1 MPNRALAEMYR
12 HSLWSTLRL
21 IDACS
26 ALTDEQ
32 LDTNLPG
39 TYGSIRSTL
48 LHMLGAEDRYV
59 ARIHGEQP
67 GPRIEDEPFPGFDTL
82 RASAERSGNALIEI
96 AANLKEDTVLRGT
109 WRGEPYEYPIMTLV
123 IQALNH
129 ATEHRTH
136 IGSLMGHQG
145 IEPPDSDGWEY
156 GDQVLAPRKNG

>member
-1 MPNRALAEMYR
+1 MPNTALADMYR

-21 IDACS
+21 INACED
-26 ALTDEQ
+26 LNDEQ
-32 LDTNLPG
+32 LDTSLAG

-59 ARIHGEQP
+59 ARLRGEQP
-67 GPRIEDEPFPGFDTL
+67 GPRVEDGPFPGFDAL
-82 RASAERSGNALIEI
+82 RASAERSGDALVEI
-96 AANLKEDTVLRGT
+96 CENLQEDNILRGT
-109 WRGEPYEYPIMTLV
+109 WRGEPYEYPIMTLI

-136 IGSLMGHQG
+136 ISSLMGHQG

-156 GDQVLAPRKNG
+156 SDQVLNSRYGL

>member
-1 MPNRALAEMYR
+1 MPNTALAEMYR

-21 IDACS
+21 IDACEK
-26 ALTDEQ
+26 LTDDQ
-32 LDTNLPG
+32 LDRSLSG

-59 ARIHGEQP
+59 ARIRGKQP
-67 GPRIEDEPFPGFDTL
+67 GPRIEDEPFPGFDAL
-82 RASAERSGNALIEI
+82 RASAERTGNALIDICE
-96 AANLKEDTVLRGT
+96 NLQEDTVLRGT
-109 WRGEPYEYPIMTLV
+109 WRGEPYEYPIMTLI

-136 IGSLMGHQG
+136 IGSLMGYQG

-156 GDQVLAPRKNG
+156 GDQVLAPRQNG